1 MPAEAEWIIQRWA
14 ADPTSGSLQGE
25 IRRGTFIVPTDV
37 EWIVKRDTTDPT
49 SGSLREADPTSG
61 SPSSRRGMPV
71 MPVELK
77 SIIQQGTR
85 EARPFAKRDLNPKNL
100 LADKANHEQ

>member
-37 EWIVKRDTTDPT
+37 EWIVKRDTT
-49 SGSLREADPTSG
+49 DPTSG

>member
-1 MPAEAEWIIQRWA
+1 MPAN
-14 ADPTSGSLQGE
+14 
-25 IRRGTFIVPTDV
+25 V
-37 EWIVKRDTTDPT
+37 EWIVKRDTADPT

-61 SPSSRRGMPV
+61 SLQRRGMPV

-85 EARPFAKRDLNPKNL
+85 EARPFAKWGLNPKDL
-100 LADKANHEQ
+100 LADKANHEQQQSKQHEAGCG

>member
-1 MPAEAEWIIQRWA
+1 MPAN
-14 ADPTSGSLQGE
+14 
-25 IRRGTFIVPTDV
+25 V
-37 EWIVKRDTTDPT
+37 EWIVKRDT
-49 SGSLREADPTSG
+49 ADPTSG

-85 EARPFAKRDLNPKNL
+85 EARPFAKRGLNPKNL